1 MNPKLASA
9 IVMLTLLAAGV
20 LLGACGNASKAPQEP
35 AAPATP
41 GAKTDAFLKEARQI
55 AQEKPAAGAPETGLL
70 PPATD
75 SSNIP
80 VIEADP
86 PALDMGIISREGPST
101 GEIKIRNKGKAT
113 LEISKVLQS
122 CGCAKASIDPNKRSV
137 PPGGET
143 VVTVT
148 VDPKRIPS
156 FESTKDVY
164 VTSNDPKMPRLT
176 VKVSAKIDPE
186 FVVEPAELDFGD
198 VPKGTVAEKTL
209 VFRQLSDE
217 PIEIQELGPPAS
229 KGTDLDL
236 SFAKRPEAE
245 WKAPNRPE
253 YVITV
258 RLPADLSPGKL
269 SGSFAIQ
276 STCKRLPSFPCK
288 VNANVT
294 AFYSIGPGKQL
305 IVRSGLRPGQ
315 GGTSSTTITADRA
328 FEIQDLQV
336 SGEDLTVSS
345 KPGTAPNSQV
355 IEVALKAEAN
365 PGQRN
370 EAVTF
375 TIKSGD
381 EVYKER
387 VPVRVYSAKGQPL
400 LRPGFVPEAAKRR
413 PRTARMPLPARPGA
427 TPGAAAETVQE
438 PAAAP
443 EASTEAAPE
452 PAPAPK
458 APPKPKDEPP
468 PK

>member
-345 KPGTAPNSQV
+345 KPGTTPNSQV

-413 PRTARMPLPARPGA
+413 PRTPRMPLPARPGA
-427 TPGAAAETVQE
+427 APGAAAETVQE

-458 APPKPKDEPP
+458 APPKPKDEPS